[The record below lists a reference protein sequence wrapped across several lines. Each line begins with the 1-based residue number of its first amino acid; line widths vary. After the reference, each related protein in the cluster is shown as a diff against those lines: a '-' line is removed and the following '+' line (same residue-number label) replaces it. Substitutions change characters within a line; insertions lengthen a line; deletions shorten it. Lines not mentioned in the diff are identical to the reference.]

1 MSPAGVL
8 MPLPVLIPLTAAAL
22 TLIAGRR
29 PRLQR
34 LITVVAL
41 GAVLAVCGVLV
52 YLTDRDGTQALH
64 VGGWGPTGAGLG
76 PLGITLV
83 ADRLSALML
92 VGQRKL
98 SSLLRS
104 TRAAS
109 VPEAE
114 NSVRSARCSSQAS
127 SLAKRACSATVMD
140 SSRPRLSNSKMCTSR
155 MLASGASARTLTAN
169 CV

>member
-92 VGQRKL
+92 VVSAIVLLAVVFYAIGQGIRDGDDRQPVSIFL
-98 SSLLRS
+98 P
-104 TRAAS
+104 T
-109 VPEAE
+109 
-114 NSVRSARCSSQAS
+114 
-127 SLAKRACSATVMD
+127 
-140 SSRPRLSNSKMCTSR
+140 
-155 MLASGASARTLTAN
+155 
-169 CV
+169 